1 MAHIDLEHSGTKT
14 GAFATSQ
21 GGLEVSRTKY
31 MLAITTIASV
41 GIIVVAALFMSLF

>member
-1 MAHIDLEHSGTKT
+1 MAHIDIEHSGARR
-14 GAFATSQ
+14 GALTSRASA
-21 GGLEVSRTKY
+21 GEIGRTKY

>member
-1 MAHIDLEHSGTKT
+1 MAHIDLEHSGAKRGVFASQATT
-14 GAFATSQ
+14 GET
-21 GGLEVSRTKY
+21 GRTKY